1 MGLKVKKMQSQD
13 VNYVFYLIFGHLE
26 RSTAYE
32 DIFFQEGLGFLLY
45 TYKESFFK
53 KEFCNI
59 IL

>member
-1 MGLKVKKMQSQD
+1 MKD
-13 VNYVFYLIFGHLE
+13 YLG
-26 RSTAYE
+26 SYE